1 MKPNFFV
8 PAIAFVVMLTGC
20 NLPKA
25 EVDHTREFTLS
36 GPGPAT
42 SSVDSTVVRSVQLA
56 AHLDSR
62 SMAVRVAENEVIYLD
77 DVRWAEP
84 LREGVTQ
91 VLRARLG
98 GIVSGCSVTVQVQRC
113 ELVRANGNHVE
124 LNATYQIVPLNGDAT
139 GTNQG
144 VFSAAPRVWDGK
156 DYGTL
161 VAQVR
166 AEVGELGD
174 AIAAA
179 LPAKNPQ

>member
-8 PAIAFVVMLTGC
+8 PALTFVLLLAGC
-20 NLPKA
+20 NLPQA

-36 GPGPAT
+36 GPGPAP
-42 SSVDSTVVRSVQLA
+42 SSVDSTVVRSVRLA
-56 AHLDSR
+56 AHLDSS
-62 SMAVRVAENEVIYLD
+62 SMAVRVGENEVIYLED
-77 DVRWAEP
+77 IRWAEP

-113 ELVRANGNHVE
+113 ELVRLNGNHVE
-124 LNATYQIVPLNGDAT
+124 FNATYQIAPLNGDAS
-139 GTNQG
+139 GTKQG
-144 VFSAAPRVWDGK
+144 VFSATPRVWDGK

-161 VAQVR
+161 VAQMRDAV
-166 AEVGELGD
+166 AELGD